1 MAAGILAGALALS
14 NAGAAGAAPPDTEAP
29 AKPDT
34 AAAPKP
40 DLNAAKTLYANGEK
54 KFKAQDY
61 AGAVGDFRAA
71 NDIKSTPQAERYIGL
86 CEDKLGHF
94 QEATSWYDKFLVHVP
109 DKMGAQGD
117 ELRRRE
123 TEIRAMAGKVHIESN
138 PAGATVTIDGAEQ
151 PTHAPLD
158 VDLNPGPHA
167 IHFAE
172 DGRLPT
178 DKQLDV
184 TFASTQ
190 TLTVDL
196 EAPPPPPEPPP
207 PPPPPV
213 AEAPPPAP
221 PPPAPPPPPPPRSKA
236 PAYITGG
243 LAIVAA
249 GVGTAFGVMALND
262 KSEFDKNPTSATAD
276 DGDTNALIAD
286 MAFGVA
292 LTFGVTSAV
301 LLFTKDEPPVVMPST
316 AGGGA
321 SSPARTADISP
332 ERETKR
338 NDITLTPTPWVGPHG
353 GGAGVVVRF

>member
-1 MAAGILAGALALS
+1 MAAGIIAGALALS
-14 NAGAAGAAPPDTEAP
+14 SAGAAGAAPPDVP
-29 AKPDT
+29 AKPDA
-34 AAAPKP
+34 AAAPQP
-40 DLNAAKTLYANGEK
+40 DLNAAKKLYADGER
-54 KFKAQDY
+54 KFKAMDY
-61 AGAVGDFRAA
+61 AGAVVDFRAA
-71 NDIKSTPQAERYIGL
+71 NEIKSTPQAERYIGI

-94 QEATSWYDKFLVHVP
+94 QEATSFYDKFLVHVP

-123 TEIRAMAGKVHIESN
+123 TEIRAMPGKIHIESN

-151 PTHAPLD
+151 STHAPLD
-158 VDLNPGPHA
+158 VDLNPGPHT
-167 IHFAE
+167 IHLAE
-172 DGRLPT
+172 DGRLPA

-221 PPPAPPPPPPPRSKA
+221 PPPPPPPPPPRSKV

-243 LAIVAA
+243 LAVVAA

-262 KSEFDKNPTSATAD
+262 KSDFDKNPTSATAD
-276 DGDTNALIAD
+276 DGDTHALIAD

-301 LLFTKDEPPVVMPST
+301 LLFTKDEPPAVMPST
-316 AGGGA
+316 AGSGVT
-321 SSPARTADISP
+321 SSARTADTSP
-332 ERETKR
+332 GRETKR
-338 NDITLTPTPWVGPHG
+338 KDLTVTPTPWVGAHG

>member
-14 NAGAAGAAPPDTEAP
+14 RAGSAAAAPPDA

-34 AAAPKP
+34 TAAPKP
-40 DLNAAKTLYANGEK
+40 DLNAAKKLYSDGEK
-54 KFKAQDY
+54 KFKAEDY
-61 AGAVGDFRAA
+61 AGAVADFRAA
-71 NDIKSTPQAERYIGL
+71 NEIKPTPQAERYLGL
-86 CEDKLGHF
+86 CEDKLGHYE
-94 QEATSWYDKFLVHVP
+94 EATSWYDKFLVHVP

-123 TEIRAMAGKVHIESN
+123 TEIRAMPGKIHIESN
-138 PAGATVTIDGAEQ
+138 PPGAVVTIDGAEQ
-151 PTHAPLD
+151 TTHAPLD

-167 IHFAE
+167 LHFNE

-184 TFASTQ
+184 TFASAQ
-190 TLTVDL
+190 TVTVDL

-207 PPPPPV
+207 PPPPPPV
-213 AEAPPPAP
+213 AETPPPAALP
-221 PPPAPPPPPPPRSKA
+221 PPPAPAPPRSKV

-262 KSEFDKNPTSATAD
+262 KSDFDKNPTSGTAD
-276 DGDTNALIAD
+276 DGDTHALIAD

-301 LLFTKDEPPVVMPST
+301 LLFTKDEPPAVMPST
-316 AGGGA
+316 AGGTGTA
-321 SSPARTADISP
+321 SPRTADAVP
-332 ERETKR
+332 ERAPR
-338 NDITLTPTPWVGPHG
+338 HNDVTVTPTPWVGPHG
-353 GGAGVVVRF
+353 GGAGVMLRF